1 MADDAATRARRSRRH
16 RAGDHSMCRP
26 DAFCRSRLN
35 RGGGAVGDLSP
46 DRLGEQGR
54 KLWDEMRS
62 AVSGP
67 LHVLLLL
74 ETCRMADRLDT
85 LDRQLQGE
93 AWLRFRHDESGAEVT
108 VYVDRVLVE
117 AREQATALRGL
128 VAELSKA
135 VSQKPAEQSTGG
147 GALADLTAK
156 IAARRAATQG

>member
-1 MADDAATRARRSRRH
+1 M
-16 RAGDHSMCRP
+16 
-26 DAFCRSRLN
+26 
-35 RGGGAVGDLSP
+35 V
-46 DRLGEQGR
+46 
-54 KLWDEMRS
+54 
-62 AVSGP
+62 
-67 LHVLLLL
+67 
-74 ETCRMADRLDT
+74 DRLDT

-117 AREQATALRGL
+117 AREQATALRGI

-135 VSQKPAEQSTGG
+135 VQKPAESSTGG